1 MEKKILIAEDSE
13 TNQMVIE
20 MLLEDLDIENITMVN
35 NGIEAFEEYKTNYDE
50 YNLILMDINMPI
62 MGGIESTL
70 KILDFEKSNNIKHIP
85 IIALTASTAEEEKK
99 DFLGNGLDGYLAKPI
114 KEAELVKIL
123 DKCLI

>member
-62 MGGIESTL
+62 MGGIESTS

-99 DFLGNGLDGYLAKPI
+99 EFLENGLDGYLAKPI
-114 KEAELVKIL
+114 KEAELVEIL